1 MRYTETALPGAFTV
15 DIEPHRDERG
25 FFARSFD
32 AREAEEHGLRGTVA
46 QANLSHNVRAGTLRG
61 MHYQVAPAPEAKLV
75 RCLRGAIYDVA
86 VDLRPGSP
94 TLHRWVGVELT
105 AENGRALYVP
115 ELCAHGFLTLADDTL
130 VHYQVSEFYAP
141 ATERGLRHDDPAIGV
156 DWPREATTISDK
168 DRVWPLLGAAEGAGS

>member
-1 MRYTETALPGAFTV
+1 MRYTETALAGAFTV
-15 DIEPHRDERG
+15 DLEPHRDERG
-25 FFARSFD
+25 FFARAFD
-32 AREAEEHGLRGTVA
+32 AREAEEHGLRATVA

-75 RCLRGAIYDVA
+75 RCLRGAIYDVI

-94 TLHRWVGVELT
+94 TLQQWVGVELT

-130 VHYQVSEFYAP
+130 VQYQVSAFYTPEA
-141 ATERGLRHDDPAIGV
+141 ERGLRHDDPAIGV
-156 DWPREATTISDK
+156 DWPREPTTMSEK
-168 DRVWPLLGAAEGAGS
+168 DRAWPLLAAGS